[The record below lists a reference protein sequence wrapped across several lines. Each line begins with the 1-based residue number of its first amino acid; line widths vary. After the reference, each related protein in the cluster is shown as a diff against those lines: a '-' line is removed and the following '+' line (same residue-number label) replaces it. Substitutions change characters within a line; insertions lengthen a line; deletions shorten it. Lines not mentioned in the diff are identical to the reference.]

1 MRKFAATFKL
11 TYFKK
16 LKARSFIVSTL
27 IMMLIITGAANF
39 DKIIK
44 QFDGGSENVAI
55 VTQDNT
61 LYQQVKEQMATI
73 NKDVHYEK
81 LSEDEA
87 KKQIK
92 QEKIDQAYVIHE
104 DKQHALT
111 GTILSTSSPSDSDK
125 GTLQAILT
133 QLQTQKIAQDL
144 GLQGDDLQRLQSQS
158 QIDNTIIQKAGQE
171 NSSASEDEQDFAK
184 IIAMLGTFLM
194 FFIVFNYAQ
203 QIATEVVATEK
214 TSRVSEMIITSVK
227 PTTHIM
233 AKIAGVLA
241 LAFTQIVIL
250 ALTFVA
256 NYIIFDL
263 QSMFGSVNLTLTSHL
278 TRLIVFGVIFL
289 ILGILSFV
297 ILAAILGNLTARI
310 EDLAQSLMPMTF
322 LILAAFY
329 AGYFGSFNPD
339 NVFIHIMSYVPFFS
353 PFVTFS
359 RLALT
364 TTPTFEAIIAVII
377 HIVLIGVLLFLAAK
391 SYKNAV
397 LSFEKGWKNVLKRAF
412 QREQ

>member
-16 LKARSFIVSTL
+16 LKARSFIISTI
-27 IMMLIITGAANF
+27 IMMLIITGAANL

-44 QFDGGSENVAI
+44 LFDGGSENVAI

-61 LYQQVKEQMATI
+61 LYQQVKDQLSVI

-92 QEKIDQAYVIHE
+92 QEEIDQAYVIHE

-111 GTILSTSSPSDSDK
+111 GTILSTSSPSDSEK
-125 GTLQAILT
+125 ASLQAVLT

-144 GLQGDDLQRLQSQS
+144 GLQGNDLQRLQSQS
-158 QIDNTIIQKAGQE
+158 QINHTFIQKSGQK
-171 NSSASEDEQDFAK
+171 NSSTSESEQSFAK
-184 IIAMLGTFLM
+184 LITLSGTLLM

-203 QIATEVVATEK
+203 QIATEVATEK

-227 PTTHIM
+227 PTTHIL

-241 LAFTQIVIL
+241 LAFTQIIIL
-250 ALTFVA
+250 GLTFVA
-256 NYIIFDL
+256 NYFIFDL
-263 QSMFGSVNLTLTSHL
+263 KSMFGSFDIAITPHL

-322 LILAAFY
+322 LIMAAFY

-339 NVFIHIMSYVPFFS
+339 NIFINIMSYVPFFS

-364 TTPTFEAIIAVII
+364 TTPTFEAVIAVII

-412 QREQ
+412 QRED

>member
-16 LKARSFIVSTL
+16 LKARSFIISTI
-27 IMMLIITGAANF
+27 IMMLIITGAANL

-44 QFDGGSENVAI
+44 LFDGGSENVAI

-61 LYQQVKEQMATI
+61 LYQQVKGQLSVI

-92 QEKIDQAYVIHE
+92 QEEIDQAYVIHE

-111 GTILSTSSPSDSDK
+111 GTILSTSSPSDNDK
-125 GTLQAILT
+125 GTLQAVLT

-144 GLQGDDLQRLQSQS
+144 GLQGNDLQRLQSQS
-158 QIDNTIIQKAGQE
+158 QINHTFIQKSGQK
-171 NSSASEDEQDFAK
+171 NSSTSESEQSFAK
-184 IIAMLGTFLM
+184 LITMSGTLLM

-203 QIATEVVATEK
+203 QIATEVATEK

-227 PTTHIM
+227 PTTHIL

-241 LAFTQIVIL
+241 LAFTQIIIL
-250 ALTFVA
+250 GLTFVA
-256 NYIIFDL
+256 NYFIFDL
-263 QSMFGSVNLTLTSHL
+263 KSMFGSFDIAITPHL

-322 LILAAFY
+322 LIMAAFY

-339 NVFIHIMSYVPFFS
+339 NIFINIMSYVPFFS

-412 QREQ
+412 QRED

>member
-16 LKARSFIVSTL
+16 LKARSFIVSTI

-44 QFDGGSENVAI
+44 LFDGGSENVAI

-61 LYQQVKEQMATI
+61 LYQQVKGQLTVI

-92 QEKIDQAYVIHE
+92 QEEIDQAYVIHE

-111 GTILSTSSPSDSDK
+111 GTILSTSSPSDNDK
-125 GTLQAILT
+125 GTLQAVLT

-144 GLQGDDLQRLQSQS
+144 GLQGNDLQRLQSQS
-158 QIDNTIIQKAGQE
+158 QIDNTIIQKSGQE

-184 IIAMLGTFLM
+184 IITMLGTFLM

-203 QIATEVVATEK
+203 QIATEVATEK

-263 QSMFGSVNLTLTSHL
+263 QSMFGSVNLSLTPHL
-278 TRLIVFGVIFL
+278 TRLIVFGIIFL

-322 LILAAFY
+322 LIMAAFY

-339 NVFIHIMSYVPFFS
+339 NVFINIMSYVPFFS

-412 QREQ
+412 QREE

>member
-16 LKARSFIVSTL
+16 LKARSFIISTI
-27 IMMLIITGAANF
+27 IMMLIITGAANL

-44 QFDGGSENVAI
+44 LFDGGSENVAI

-61 LYQQVKEQMATI
+61 LYQQVKGQLSVI

-92 QEKIDQAYVIHE
+92 QEEIDQAYVIHE

-111 GTILSTSSPSDSDK
+111 GTILSTSSPSDSEK
-125 GTLQAILT
+125 ASLQAVLT

-144 GLQGDDLQRLQSQS
+144 GLQGNDLQRLQSQS
-158 QIDNTIIQKAGQE
+158 QINHTFIQKSGQK
-171 NSSASEDEQDFAK
+171 NSSTSESEQNFAK
-184 IIAMLGTFLM
+184 LITLSGTLLM

-203 QIATEVVATEK
+203 QIATEVATEK

-227 PTTHIM
+227 PTTHIL

-241 LAFTQIVIL
+241 LAFTQIIIL
-250 ALTFVA
+250 GLTFVA
-256 NYIIFDL
+256 NYFIFDL
-263 QSMFGSVNLTLTSHL
+263 KSMFGSFDIAITPHL
-278 TRLIVFGVIFL
+278 TRLIVFGVVFL

-322 LILAAFY
+322 LIMAAFY

-339 NVFIHIMSYVPFFS
+339 NIFINIMSYVPFFS

-364 TTPTFEAIIAVII
+364 TTPTFEAVIAVII

-412 QREQ
+412 QRED

>member
-1 MRKFAATFKL
+1 MHKFAATFKL

-16 LKARSFIVSTL
+16 LKARSFIISTI
-27 IMMLIITGAANF
+27 IMMLIITGAANL

-44 QFDGGSENVAI
+44 LFDGGSENVAI

-61 LYQQVKEQMATI
+61 LYQQVKGQLSVI

-92 QEKIDQAYVIHE
+92 QEEIDQAYVIHE

-111 GTILSTSSPSDSDK
+111 GTILSTSSPSDNDK
-125 GTLQAILT
+125 GTLQAVLT

-144 GLQGDDLQRLQSQS
+144 GLQGNDLQRLQSQS
-158 QIDNTIIQKAGQE
+158 QINHTFIQKSGQK
-171 NSSASEDEQDFAK
+171 NSSTSESEQNFAK
-184 IIAMLGTFLM
+184 LITLSGTLLM

-203 QIATEVVATEK
+203 QIATEVATEK

-227 PTTHIM
+227 PTTHIL

-241 LAFTQIVIL
+241 LAFTQIIIL
-250 ALTFVA
+250 GLTFVA
-256 NYIIFDL
+256 NYFIFDL
-263 QSMFGSVNLTLTSHL
+263 KSMFGSFDIAITPHL
-278 TRLIVFGVIFL
+278 TRLIVFGVVFL

-322 LILAAFY
+322 LIMAAFY

-339 NVFIHIMSYVPFFS
+339 NIFINIMSYVPFFS

-364 TTPTFEAIIAVII
+364 TTPTFEAVIAVII

-412 QREQ
+412 QRED

>member
-16 LKARSFIVSTL
+16 LKARSFIVSTI

-44 QFDGGSENVAI
+44 LFDGGSENVAI

-61 LYQQVKEQMATI
+61 LYQQVKGQLSVI

-92 QEKIDQAYVIHE
+92 QEEIDQAYVIHE

-111 GTILSTSSPSDSDK
+111 GTILSTSSPSDNDK
-125 GTLQAILT
+125 GTLQAVLT

-144 GLQGDDLQRLQSQS
+144 GLQGNDLQRLQSQS
-158 QIDNTIIQKAGQE
+158 QINHTFVQKSGQE
-171 NSSASEDEQDFAK
+171 NSSTSESEQSFAK
-184 IIAMLGTFLM
+184 LITMSGTLLM

-203 QIATEVVATEK
+203 QIATEVATEK

-241 LAFTQIVIL
+241 LAFTQIIIL
-250 ALTFVA
+250 GLTFVA
-256 NYIIFDL
+256 NYFIFDL
-263 QSMFGSVNLTLTSHL
+263 QSMFGSFDIAITPHL

-322 LILAAFY
+322 LIMAAFY

-339 NVFIHIMSYVPFFS
+339 NIFINIMSYVPFFS

-364 TTPTFEAIIAVII
+364 TTPTFEAVIAVII

-412 QREQ
+412 QRED

>member
-16 LKARSFIVSTL
+16 LKARSFIISTI
-27 IMMLIITGAANF
+27 IMMLIITGAANL

-44 QFDGGSENVAI
+44 LFDGGSENVAI

-61 LYQQVKEQMATI
+61 LYQQVKEQLSVI

-92 QEKIDQAYVIHE
+92 QEEIDQAYVIHE

-111 GTILSTSSPSDSDK
+111 GTILSTSSPSDNDK
-125 GTLQAILT
+125 GTLQAVLT

-144 GLQGDDLQRLQSQS
+144 GLQGNDLQRLQSQS
-158 QIDNTIIQKAGQE
+158 QINHTFIQKSGQK
-171 NSSASEDEQDFAK
+171 NSSTSESEQNFAK
-184 IIAMLGTFLM
+184 LITLSGTLLM

-203 QIATEVVATEK
+203 QIATEVATEK

-227 PTTHIM
+227 PTTHIL
-233 AKIAGVLA
+233 AKIVGVLA
-241 LAFTQIVIL
+241 LAFTQIIIL
-250 ALTFVA
+250 GLTFVA
-256 NYIIFDL
+256 NYFIFDL
-263 QSMFGSVNLTLTSHL
+263 KSMFGSFDIAITPHL
-278 TRLIVFGVIFL
+278 TRLIVFGVVFL

-322 LILAAFY
+322 LIMAAFY

-339 NVFIHIMSYVPFFS
+339 NIFINIMSYVPFFS

-412 QREQ
+412 QRED

>member
-16 LKARSFIVSTL
+16 LKARSFIISTI
-27 IMMLIITGAANF
+27 IMMLIITGAANL

-44 QFDGGSENVAI
+44 LFDGGSENVAI

-61 LYQQVKEQMATI
+61 LYQQVKGQLSVI

-92 QEKIDQAYVIHE
+92 QEEIDQAYVIHE

-111 GTILSTSSPSDSDK
+111 GTILSTSSPSDNDK
-125 GTLQAILT
+125 GTLQAVLT

-144 GLQGDDLQRLQSQS
+144 GLQGNDLQRLQSQS
-158 QIDNTIIQKAGQE
+158 QINHTFIQKSGQK
-171 NSSASEDEQDFAK
+171 NSSTSESEQNFAK
-184 IIAMLGTFLM
+184 LITLSGTLLM

-203 QIATEVVATEK
+203 QIATEVATEK

-227 PTTHIM
+227 PTTHIL

-241 LAFTQIVIL
+241 LAFTQIIIL
-250 ALTFVA
+250 GLTFVA
-256 NYIIFDL
+256 NYFIFDL
-263 QSMFGSVNLTLTSHL
+263 KSMFGSFDIAITPHL
-278 TRLIVFGVIFL
+278 TRLIVFGVVFL

-322 LILAAFY
+322 LIMAAFY

-339 NVFIHIMSYVPFFS
+339 NIFINIMSYVPFFS

-364 TTPTFEAIIAVII
+364 TTPTFEAVIAVII

-412 QREQ
+412 QRED

>member
-16 LKARSFIVSTL
+16 LKARSFIVSTI
-27 IMMLIITGAANF
+27 IMMLLITGAANF

-44 QFDGGSENVAI
+44 LFDGGSENVAI
-55 VTQDNT
+55 VTQDHT
-61 LYQQVKEQMATI
+61 LYQQVKGQLSVI
-73 NKDVHYEK
+73 NKEVHYEK
-81 LSEDEA
+81 FSEDEA

-92 QEKIDQAYVIHE
+92 QEEIDQAYVIHE

-111 GTILSTSSPSDSDK
+111 GTILSTSSPSDNDK
-125 GTLQAILT
+125 GTLQAVLT

-144 GLQGDDLQRLQSQS
+144 GLQGNDLQRLQSQS
-158 QIDNTIIQKAGQE
+158 QIDNTIIQKSGQE
-171 NSSASEDEQDFAK
+171 NSSASEDEQGFAK
-184 IIAMLGTFLM
+184 IITMLGTFLM

-203 QIATEVVATEK
+203 QIATEVATEK

-250 ALTFVA
+250 CLTFVA
-256 NYIIFDL
+256 NYFIFDL
-263 QSMFGSVNLTLTSHL
+263 QSMFGSVNLSLTPHL

-322 LILAAFY
+322 LIMAAFY

-339 NVFIHIMSYVPFFS
+339 NIFINIMSYVPFFS

-364 TTPTFEAIIAVII
+364 TTPTFEAVIAVII

-412 QREQ
+412 QRED

>member
-16 LKARSFIVSTL
+16 LKARSFIISTI
-27 IMMLIITGAANF
+27 IMMLIITGAANL

-44 QFDGGSENVAI
+44 LFDGGSENVAI

-61 LYQQVKEQMATI
+61 LYQQVKGQLSVI

-92 QEKIDQAYVIHE
+92 QEEIDQAYVIHE

-111 GTILSTSSPSDSDK
+111 GTILSTSSPSDNDK
-125 GTLQAILT
+125 GTLQAVLT

-144 GLQGDDLQRLQSQS
+144 GLQGNDLQRLQSQS
-158 QIDNTIIQKAGQE
+158 QINHTFIQKSGQK
-171 NSSASEDEQDFAK
+171 NSSTSESEQSFAK
-184 IIAMLGTFLM
+184 LITMSGTLLM

-203 QIATEVVATEK
+203 QIATEVATEK

-227 PTTHIM
+227 PTTHIL

-241 LAFTQIVIL
+241 LAFTQIIIL
-250 ALTFVA
+250 GLTFVA
-256 NYIIFDL
+256 NYFIFDL
-263 QSMFGSVNLTLTSHL
+263 KSMFGSFDIAITPHL
-278 TRLIVFGVIFL
+278 TRLIVFGVVFL

-322 LILAAFY
+322 LIMAAFY

-339 NVFIHIMSYVPFFS
+339 NIFINIMSYVPFFS

-412 QREQ
+412 QRED

>member
-158 QIDNTIIQKAGQE
+158 QI
-171 NSSASEDEQDFAK
+171 
-184 IIAMLGTFLM
+184 
-194 FFIVFNYAQ
+194 
-203 QIATEVVATEK
+203 ATEVATEK

>member
-16 LKARSFIVSTL
+16 LKARSFIISTI
-27 IMMLIITGAANF
+27 IMMLIITGAANL

-44 QFDGGSENVAI
+44 LFDGGSENVAI

-61 LYQQVKEQMATI
+61 LYQQVKGQLSVI
-73 NKDVHYEK
+73 NKDVHYK
-81 LSEDEA
+81 KMSEDEA

-92 QEKIDQAYVIHE
+92 QEEIDQAYVIHE

-111 GTILSTSSPSDSDK
+111 GTILSTSSPSDNDK
-125 GTLQAILT
+125 GTLQAVLT

-144 GLQGDDLQRLQSQS
+144 GLQGNDLQRLQSQS
-158 QIDNTIIQKAGQE
+158 QINHTFIQKSGQK
-171 NSSASEDEQDFAK
+171 NSSTSESEQSFAK
-184 IIAMLGTFLM
+184 LITLSGTLLM

-203 QIATEVVATEK
+203 QIATEVATEK

-227 PTTHIM
+227 PTTHIL

-241 LAFTQIVIL
+241 LAFTQIIIL
-250 ALTFVA
+250 GLTFVA
-256 NYIIFDL
+256 NYFIFDL
-263 QSMFGSVNLTLTSHL
+263 KSMFGSFDIAITPHL
-278 TRLIVFGVIFL
+278 TRLIVFGVVFL

-322 LILAAFY
+322 LIMAAFY

-339 NVFIHIMSYVPFFS
+339 NIFINIMSYVPFFS

-364 TTPTFEAIIAVII
+364 TTPTFEAVIAVII

-412 QREQ
+412 QRED

>member
-16 LKARSFIVSTL
+16 LKARSFIVSTI

-44 QFDGGSENVAI
+44 LFDGGSENVAI

-61 LYQQVKEQMATI
+61 LYQQVKGQLSVI

-92 QEKIDQAYVIHE
+92 QEEIDQAYVIHE

-111 GTILSTSSPSDSDK
+111 GTILSTSSPSDNDK
-125 GTLQAILT
+125 GTLQAVLT

-144 GLQGDDLQRLQSQS
+144 GLQGNDLQRLQAQS
-158 QIDNTIIQKAGQE
+158 QINHTFVQKSGQK
-171 NSSASEDEQDFAK
+171 NSSTSESEQSFAK
-184 IIAMLGTFLM
+184 LITMSGTLLM

-203 QIATEVVATEK
+203 QIATEVATEK

-241 LAFTQIVIL
+241 LAFTQIIIL
-250 ALTFVA
+250 GLTFVA
-256 NYIIFDL
+256 NYFIFDL
-263 QSMFGSVNLTLTSHL
+263 QSMFGSFDIAITPHL

-322 LILAAFY
+322 LIMAAFY

-339 NVFIHIMSYVPFFS
+339 NIFINIMSYVPFFS

-364 TTPTFEAIIAVII
+364 TTPTFEAVIAVII

-412 QREQ
+412 QRED

>member
-16 LKARSFIVSTL
+16 LKARSFIISTL
-27 IMMLIITGAANF
+27 IMMLIITGGANL
-39 DKIIK
+39 DKIVK
-44 QFDGGSENVAI
+44 LFNGGSENVAI
-55 VTQDNT
+55 VTQDKA
-61 LYQQVKEQMATI
+61 LYQQLKGQLSAI
-73 NKDVHYEK
+73 NKDVSYQK
-81 LSEDEA
+81 LSEDDA

-92 QEKIDQAYVIHE
+92 QEKIDQAYVLHE
-104 DKQHALT
+104 NEQHTLAA
-111 GTILSTSSPSDSDK
+111 TILSTSSPSDKDK
-125 GTLQAILT
+125 ASLQAVLT

-144 GLQGDDLQRLQSQS
+144 GLQGNDLQRLQSQS
-158 QIDNTIIQKAGQE
+158 QIDNTIIQKSGQE
-171 NSSASEDEQDFAK
+171 NSSASEDEEAFAQV
-184 IIAMLGTFLM
+184 ITMAGTFLM

-203 QIATEVVATEK
+203 QIATEVATEK

-233 AKIAGVLA
+233 AKIAGILA

-256 NYIIFDL
+256 NYFIFDL
-263 QSMFGSVNLTLTSHL
+263 KSMMGSVDLSLTPHL
-278 TRLIVFGVIFL
+278 IRLIIFGVIFL
-289 ILGILSFV
+289 ILGILSYV
-297 ILAAILGNLTARI
+297 ILASILGNLTARI

-322 LILAAFY
+322 LIMAAFY
-329 AGYFGSFNPD
+329 AGYFGAFNPD
-339 NVFIHIMSYVPFFS
+339 NIFIHVMSYVPFFS

-364 TTPTFEAIIAVII
+364 TTPTIEGIIAVVI
-377 HIVLIGVLLFLAAK
+377 HVVLIAVLLFLAAK

>member
-111 GTILSTSSPSDSDK
+111 GTFLSTSSPSDSDK

-203 QIATEVVATEK
+203 QIATEVATEK
-214 TSRVSEMIITSVK
+214 RHVCQK
-227 PTTHIM
+227 
-233 AKIAGVLA
+233 
-241 LAFTQIVIL
+241 
-250 ALTFVA
+250 
-256 NYIIFDL
+256 
-263 QSMFGSVNLTLTSHL
+263 
-278 TRLIVFGVIFL
+278 
-289 ILGILSFV
+289 
-297 ILAAILGNLTARI
+297 
-310 EDLAQSLMPMTF
+310 
-322 LILAAFY
+322 
-329 AGYFGSFNPD
+329 
-339 NVFIHIMSYVPFFS
+339 
-353 PFVTFS
+353 
-359 RLALT
+359 
-364 TTPTFEAIIAVII
+364 
-377 HIVLIGVLLFLAAK
+377 
-391 SYKNAV
+391 
-397 LSFEKGWKNVLKRAF
+397 
-412 QREQ
+412 

>member
-16 LKARSFIVSTL
+16 LKARSFIISTI
-27 IMMLIITGAANF
+27 IMMLIITGAANL

-44 QFDGGSENVAI
+44 LFDGGSENVAI

-61 LYQQVKEQMATI
+61 LYQQVKGQLSVI

-92 QEKIDQAYVIHE
+92 QEEIDQAYVIHE

-111 GTILSTSSPSDSDK
+111 GTILSTSSPSDNDK
-125 GTLQAILT
+125 GTLQAVLT

-144 GLQGDDLQRLQSQS
+144 GLQGNDLQRLQSQS
-158 QIDNTIIQKAGQE
+158 QINHTFIQKSGQK
-171 NSSASEDEQDFAK
+171 NSSTSESEQNFAK
-184 IIAMLGTFLM
+184 LITLSGTLLM

-203 QIATEVVATEK
+203 QIATEVATEK

-227 PTTHIM
+227 PTTHIL

-241 LAFTQIVIL
+241 LAFTQIIIL
-250 ALTFVA
+250 GLTFVA
-256 NYIIFDL
+256 NYFIFDL
-263 QSMFGSVNLTLTSHL
+263 KSMFGSFDIAITPHL
-278 TRLIVFGVIFL
+278 TRLIVFGVVFL

-322 LILAAFY
+322 LIMAAFY
-329 AGYFGSFNPD
+329 EGYFGSFNPD
-339 NVFIHIMSYVPFFS
+339 NIFINIMSYVPFFS

-364 TTPTFEAIIAVII
+364 TTPTFEAVIAVII

-412 QREQ
+412 QRED

>member
-16 LKARSFIVSTL
+16 LKARSFIISTI
-27 IMMLIITGAANF
+27 IMMLIITGAANL

-44 QFDGGSENVAI
+44 LFDGGSENVAI

-61 LYQQVKEQMATI
+61 LYQQVKGQLSVI

-92 QEKIDQAYVIHE
+92 QEEIDQAYVIHE

-111 GTILSTSSPSDSDK
+111 GTILSTSSPSDNDK
-125 GTLQAILT
+125 GTLQAVLT

-144 GLQGDDLQRLQSQS
+144 GLQGNDLQRLQSQS
-158 QIDNTIIQKAGQE
+158 QINHTFIQKSGQK
-171 NSSASEDEQDFAK
+171 NSSTSESEQNFAK
-184 IIAMLGTFLM
+184 LITLSGTLLM

-203 QIATEVVATEK
+203 QIATEVATEK

-227 PTTHIM
+227 PTTHIL

-241 LAFTQIVIL
+241 LAFTQIIIL
-250 ALTFVA
+250 GLTFVA
-256 NYIIFDL
+256 NYFIFDL
-263 QSMFGSVNLTLTSHL
+263 KSMFGSFDIAITPHL
-278 TRLIVFGVIFL
+278 TRLIVFGIIFL

-322 LILAAFY
+322 LIMAAFY

-339 NVFIHIMSYVPFFS
+339 NIFINIMSYVPFFS

-364 TTPTFEAIIAVII
+364 TTPTFEAVIAVII

-412 QREQ
+412 QRED

>member
-16 LKARSFIVSTL
+16 LKARSFIISTL
-27 IMMLIITGAANF
+27 IMMLIITGGANL
-39 DKIIK
+39 DKIVK
-44 QFDGGSENVAI
+44 LFDGGSENVAI
-55 VTQDNT
+55 VTQDAT
-61 LYQQVKEQMATI
+61 LYQQVKGQLSAI
-73 NKDVHYEK
+73 NKDTRYEK
-81 LSEDEA
+81 MSEDEA

-92 QEKIDQAYVIHE
+92 KEDIDQAYVLHE
-104 DKQHALT
+104 NEQHALSA
-111 GTILSTSSPSDSDK
+111 TILSTSTPSDTEHA
-125 GTLQAILT
+125 TLQAVLT

-144 GLQGDDLQRLQSQS
+144 GLKGNDLQRLQSQS
-158 QIDNTIIQKAGQE
+158 QIDNTIIQKSGQE
-171 NSSASEDEQDFAK
+171 NSSASEDEEAFAK
-184 IIAMLGTFLM
+184 IITMSGTFLM

-203 QIATEVVATEK
+203 QIATEVATEK

-256 NYIIFDL
+256 NYFIFDL
-263 QSMFGSVNLTLTSHL
+263 KSMFSSVHLSLTPHL

-289 ILGILSFV
+289 ILGILSYV
-297 ILAAILGNLTARI
+297 VLAAILGNLTARI

-322 LILAAFY
+322 LIMSAFY
-329 AGYFGSFNPD
+329 AGYFGAFNPD
-339 NVFIHIMSYVPFFS
+339 NFFINVMSYVPFFS

-364 TTPTFEAIIAVII
+364 TTPTFEGIIAVII
-377 HIVLIGVLLFLAAK
+377 HVVLIAVLLFLAAK

>member
-16 LKARSFIVSTL
+16 LKARSFIISTI
-27 IMMLIITGAANF
+27 IMMLIITGAANL

-44 QFDGGSENVAI
+44 LFDGGSENVAI
-55 VTQDNT
+55 VTQDKA
-61 LYQQVKEQMATI
+61 LYEQVKGQLSSI

-92 QEKIDQAYVIHE
+92 QEEIDQAYVIHE

-111 GTILSTSSPSDSDK
+111 GTILSTSSPSDNDK
-125 GTLQAILT
+125 GTLQAVLT

-144 GLQGDDLQRLQSQS
+144 GLQGNDLQRLQSQS
-158 QIDNTIIQKAGQE
+158 QINHTFIQKSGQK
-171 NSSASEDEQDFAK
+171 NSSTSESEQSFAK
-184 IIAMLGTFLM
+184 LITMSGTLLM

-203 QIATEVVATEK
+203 QIATEVATEK

-241 LAFTQIVIL
+241 LAFTQIIIL
-250 ALTFVA
+250 GLTFVA
-256 NYIIFDL
+256 NYFIFDL
-263 QSMFGSVNLTLTSHL
+263 KSMFGSFDIAITPHL

-322 LILAAFY
+322 LIMAAFY

-339 NVFIHIMSYVPFFS
+339 NIFINIMSYVPFFS

-364 TTPTFEAIIAVII
+364 TTPTFEAVIAVII

-412 QREQ
+412 QRED

>member
-16 LKARSFIVSTL
+16 LKARSFIISTI
-27 IMMLIITGAANF
+27 IMMLIITGAANL

-44 QFDGGSENVAI
+44 LFDGGSENVAI

-61 LYQQVKEQMATI
+61 LYQQVKGQLSVI

-92 QEKIDQAYVIHE
+92 QEEIDQAYVIHE

-111 GTILSTSSPSDSDK
+111 GTILSTSSPSDNDK
-125 GTLQAILT
+125 GTLQAVLT

-144 GLQGDDLQRLQSQS
+144 GLQGNDLQRLQSQS
-158 QIDNTIIQKAGQE
+158 QINHTFIQKSGQK
-171 NSSASEDEQDFAK
+171 NSSTSESEQNFAK
-184 IIAMLGTFLM
+184 LITLSGTLLM

-203 QIATEVVATEK
+203 QIATEVATEK

-227 PTTHIM
+227 PTTHIL

-241 LAFTQIVIL
+241 LAFTQIIIL
-250 ALTFVA
+250 GLTFVE
-256 NYIIFDL
+256 NYFIFDL
-263 QSMFGSVNLTLTSHL
+263 KSMFGSFDIAITPHL
-278 TRLIVFGVIFL
+278 TRLIVFGVVFL

-322 LILAAFY
+322 LIMAAFY

-339 NVFIHIMSYVPFFS
+339 NIFINIMSYVPFFS

-412 QREQ
+412 QRED

>member
-16 LKARSFIVSTL
+16 LKARSFIVSTI

-44 QFDGGSENVAI
+44 LFDGGSDNVAI

-61 LYQQVKEQMATI
+61 LYQQVKGQLSVI
-73 NKDVHYEK
+73 NKEVHYEK

-92 QEKIDQAYVIHE
+92 QEEIDQAYVIHE

-111 GTILSTSSPSDSDK
+111 GTILSTSSPSDNDK
-125 GTLQAILT
+125 GTLQAVLT

-144 GLQGDDLQRLQSQS
+144 GLQGNDLQRLQAQS
-158 QIDNTIIQKAGQE
+158 QINHTFVQKSGQK
-171 NSSASEDEQDFAK
+171 NSSTSESEQSFAK
-184 IIAMLGTFLM
+184 LITMSGTLLM

-203 QIATEVVATEK
+203 QIATEVATEK

-241 LAFTQIVIL
+241 LAFTQIIIL
-250 ALTFVA
+250 GLTFVA
-256 NYIIFDL
+256 NYFIFDL
-263 QSMFGSVNLTLTSHL
+263 QSMFGSFDIAITPHL

-322 LILAAFY
+322 LIMAAFY

-339 NVFIHIMSYVPFFS
+339 NIFINIMSYVPFFS

-364 TTPTFEAIIAVII
+364 TTPTFEAVIAVII

-412 QREQ
+412 QRED

>member
-16 LKARSFIVSTL
+16 LKARSFIISTI
-27 IMMLIITGAANF
+27 IMMLIITGGANL
-39 DKIIK
+39 DKIVK
-44 QFDGGSENVAI
+44 LFDGGSENVAI
-55 VTQDNT
+55 VTQDAT
-61 LYQQVKEQMATI
+61 LYQQVKGQLSAI
-73 NKDVHYEK
+73 NKDTRYEK
-81 LSEDEA
+81 MSEDEA

-92 QEKIDQAYVIHE
+92 KEDIDQAYVLHE
-104 DKQHALT
+104 NEQHALSA
-111 GTILSTSSPSDSDK
+111 TILSTSTPSDTEHA
-125 GTLQAILT
+125 TLQAVLT

-144 GLQGDDLQRLQSQS
+144 GLKGNDLQRLQSQS
-158 QIDNTIIQKAGQE
+158 QIDNTIIQKSGQE
-171 NSSASEDEQDFAK
+171 NSSASEDEEAFAK
-184 IIAMLGTFLM
+184 IITMSGTFLM

-203 QIATEVVATEK
+203 QIATEVATEK

-256 NYIIFDL
+256 NYFIFDL
-263 QSMFGSVNLTLTSHL
+263 KSMFSSVNLSLTPHL

-289 ILGILSFV
+289 ILGILSYV
-297 ILAAILGNLTARI
+297 VLAAILGNLTARI

-322 LILAAFY
+322 LIMAAFY

-339 NVFIHIMSYVPFFS
+339 NFFINVMSYVPFFS

-364 TTPTFEAIIAVII
+364 TTPTFEGIIAVII
-377 HIVLIGVLLFLAAK
+377 HVVLIAVLLFLAAK

>member
-16 LKARSFIVSTL
+16 LKARSFIISTI
-27 IMMLIITGAANF
+27 IMMLIITGAANL

-44 QFDGGSENVAI
+44 LFDGGSENVAI

-61 LYQQVKEQMATI
+61 LYQQVKGQLSVI

-92 QEKIDQAYVIHE
+92 QEEIDQAYVIHE

-111 GTILSTSSPSDSDK
+111 GTILSTSSPSDNDK
-125 GTLQAILT
+125 GTLQAVLT

-144 GLQGDDLQRLQSQS
+144 GLQGNDLQRLQSQS
-158 QIDNTIIQKAGQE
+158 QINHTFIQKSGQK
-171 NSSASEDEQDFAK
+171 NSSTSESEQSFAK
-184 IIAMLGTFLM
+184 LITLSGTLLM

-203 QIATEVVATEK
+203 QIATEVATEK

-227 PTTHIM
+227 PTTHIL

-241 LAFTQIVIL
+241 LAFTQIIIL
-250 ALTFVA
+250 GLTFVA
-256 NYIIFDL
+256 NYFIFDL
-263 QSMFGSVNLTLTSHL
+263 KSMFGSFDIAITPHL
-278 TRLIVFGVIFL
+278 TRLIVFGVVFL

-322 LILAAFY
+322 LIMAAFY

-339 NVFIHIMSYVPFFS
+339 NIFINIMSYVPFFS

-364 TTPTFEAIIAVII
+364 TTPTFEAVIAVII

-412 QREQ
+412 QRED

>member
-16 LKARSFIVSTL
+16 LKARSFIISTI
-27 IMMLIITGAANF
+27 IMMLIITGAANL

-44 QFDGGSENVAI
+44 LFDGGSENVAI

-61 LYQQVKEQMATI
+61 LYQQVKGQLSVI

-92 QEKIDQAYVIHE
+92 QEEIDQAYVIHE

-111 GTILSTSSPSDSDK
+111 GTILSTSSPSDNDK
-125 GTLQAILT
+125 GTLQAVLT

-144 GLQGDDLQRLQSQS
+144 GLQGNDLQRLQSQS
-158 QIDNTIIQKAGQE
+158 QIDNTIIQKSGQK
-171 NSSASEDEQDFAK
+171 NSSTSESEQSFAK
-184 IIAMLGTFLM
+184 LITMSGTLLM

-203 QIATEVVATEK
+203 QIATEVATEK

-227 PTTHIM
+227 PTTHIL

-241 LAFTQIVIL
+241 LAFTQIIIL
-250 ALTFVA
+250 GLTFVA
-256 NYIIFDL
+256 NYFIFDL
-263 QSMFGSVNLTLTSHL
+263 KSMFGSFDIAITPHL

-322 LILAAFY
+322 LIMAAFY

-339 NVFIHIMSYVPFFS
+339 NIFINIMSYVPFFS

-364 TTPTFEAIIAVII
+364 TTPTFEAVIAVII

-412 QREQ
+412 QRED

>member
-55 VTQDNT
+55 VTQDNR

-203 QIATEVVATEK
+203 QIATEVATEK

-297 ILAAILGNLTARI
+297 ILAAILGNLTARK
-310 EDLAQSLMPMTF
+310 DYRCNLC
-322 LILAAFY
+322 
-329 AGYFGSFNPD
+329 
-339 NVFIHIMSYVPFFS
+339 
-353 PFVTFS
+353 
-359 RLALT
+359 R
-364 TTPTFEAIIAVII
+364 
-377 HIVLIGVLLFLAAK
+377 
-391 SYKNAV
+391 
-397 LSFEKGWKNVLKRAF
+397 
-412 QREQ
+412 

>member
-16 LKARSFIVSTL
+16 LKARSFIVSTI

-44 QFDGGSENVAI
+44 LFDGGSENVAI

-61 LYQQVKEQMATI
+61 LYQQVKGQLTVI

-92 QEKIDQAYVIHE
+92 QEEIDQAYVIHE

-111 GTILSTSSPSDSDK
+111 GTILSTSSPSDNDK
-125 GTLQAILT
+125 GTLQAVLT

-144 GLQGDDLQRLQSQS
+144 GLQGNDLQRLQSQS
-158 QIDNTIIQKAGQE
+158 QIDNTIIQKSGQE

-184 IIAMLGTFLM
+184 IITMLGTFLM

-203 QIATEVVATEK
+203 QIATEVATEK

-263 QSMFGSVNLTLTSHL
+263 QSMFGSVNLSLTPHL

-322 LILAAFY
+322 LIMAAFY

-339 NVFIHIMSYVPFFS
+339 NVFINIMSYVPFFS

-412 QREQ
+412 QREE

>member
-16 LKARSFIVSTL
+16 LKARSFIVSTI

-39 DKIIK
+39 NKIIK
-44 QFDGGSENVAI
+44 LFDGGSENVAI

-61 LYQQVKEQMATI
+61 LYQQVKGQLSVI

-92 QEKIDQAYVIHE
+92 QEEIDQAYVIHE

-111 GTILSTSSPSDSDK
+111 GTILSTSSPSDNDK
-125 GTLQAILT
+125 GTLQAVLT

-144 GLQGDDLQRLQSQS
+144 GLQGNDLQRLQSQS
-158 QIDNTIIQKAGQE
+158 QIDNTIIQKSGQE
-171 NSSASEDEQDFAK
+171 NNSASEDEQDFAK
-184 IIAMLGTFLM
+184 IITMLGTFLM

-203 QIATEVVATEK
+203 QIATEVATEK

-263 QSMFGSVNLTLTSHL
+263 QSMFGSVNLSLTPHL
-278 TRLIVFGVIFL
+278 TRLIVFGVVFL

-322 LILAAFY
+322 LIMAAFY

-339 NVFIHIMSYVPFFS
+339 NVFINIMSYVPFFS

-412 QREQ
+412 QREE

>member
-16 LKARSFIVSTL
+16 LKARSFIVSTI

-44 QFDGGSENVAI
+44 LFDGGSENVAI

-61 LYQQVKEQMATI
+61 LYQQVKGELSVI

-92 QEKIDQAYVIHE
+92 QEEIDQAYVIHE

-111 GTILSTSSPSDSDK
+111 GTILSTSSPSDNDK
-125 GTLQAILT
+125 GTLQAVLT

-144 GLQGDDLQRLQSQS
+144 GLQGNDLQRLQSQS
-158 QIDNTIIQKAGQE
+158 QINHTFVQKSGQE
-171 NSSASEDEQDFAK
+171 NSSTSESEQSFAK
-184 IIAMLGTFLM
+184 LITMSGTLLM

-203 QIATEVVATEK
+203 QIATEVATEK

-241 LAFTQIVIL
+241 LAFTQIIIL
-250 ALTFVA
+250 GLTFVA
-256 NYIIFDL
+256 NYFIFDL
-263 QSMFGSVNLTLTSHL
+263 QSMFGSFDIAITPHL

-289 ILGILSFV
+289 ILGIFCFV

-322 LILAAFY
+322 LIMAAFY

-339 NVFIHIMSYVPFFS
+339 NIFINIMSYVPFFS

-364 TTPTFEAIIAVII
+364 TTPTFEAVIAVII

-412 QREQ
+412 QRED

>member
-16 LKARSFIVSTL
+16 LKARSFIISTI
-27 IMMLIITGAANF
+27 IMMLIITGAANL

-44 QFDGGSENVAI
+44 LFDGGSENVAI

-61 LYQQVKEQMATI
+61 LYQQVKGQLSVI

-81 LSEDEA
+81 LSKDEA

-92 QEKIDQAYVIHE
+92 QEEIDQAYVIHE

-111 GTILSTSSPSDSDK
+111 GTILSTSSPSDNDK
-125 GTLQAILT
+125 GTLQAVLT

-144 GLQGDDLQRLQSQS
+144 GLQGNDLQRLQSQS
-158 QIDNTIIQKAGQE
+158 QINHTFIQKSGQK
-171 NSSASEDEQDFAK
+171 NSSTSESEQSFAK
-184 IIAMLGTFLM
+184 LITMSGTLLM

-203 QIATEVVATEK
+203 QIATEVATEK

-227 PTTHIM
+227 PTTHIL

-241 LAFTQIVIL
+241 LAFTQIIIL
-250 ALTFVA
+250 GLTFVA
-256 NYIIFDL
+256 NYFIFDL
-263 QSMFGSVNLTLTSHL
+263 KSLFGSFDIAITPHL

-322 LILAAFY
+322 LIMAAFY

-339 NVFIHIMSYVPFFS
+339 NIFINIMSYVPFFS

-364 TTPTFEAIIAVII
+364 TTPTFEAVIAVII

-412 QREQ
+412 QRED

>member
-144 GLQGDDLQRLQSQS
+144 GLQGDDLQRLQSQ
-158 QIDNTIIQKAGQE
+158 IDNTIIQKAGQE

-203 QIATEVVATEK
+203 QIATEVATEK

>member
-16 LKARSFIVSTL
+16 LKARSFIVSTI

-44 QFDGGSENVAI
+44 LFDGGSENVAI

-61 LYQQVKEQMATI
+61 LYQQVKGQLSVI

-92 QEKIDQAYVIHE
+92 QEEIDQAYVIHE

-111 GTILSTSSPSDSDK
+111 GTILSTSSPSDNDK
-125 GTLQAILT
+125 GTLQAVLT

-144 GLQGDDLQRLQSQS
+144 GLQGNDLQRLQSQS
-158 QIDNTIIQKAGQE
+158 QINHTFVQKSGQE
-171 NSSASEDEQDFAK
+171 NSSTSESEQSFAK
-184 IIAMLGTFLM
+184 LITMSGTLLM

-203 QIATEVVATEK
+203 QIATEVATEK

-241 LAFTQIVIL
+241 LAFTQIIIL
-250 ALTFVA
+250 GLTFVA
-256 NYIIFDL
+256 NYFIFDL
-263 QSMFGSVNLTLTSHL
+263 QSMFGSFDIAITPHL

-322 LILAAFY
+322 LIMAAFY
-329 AGYFGSFNPD
+329 AGYFGSFNTD
-339 NVFIHIMSYVPFFS
+339 NIFINIMSYVPFFS

-364 TTPTFEAIIAVII
+364 TTPTFEAVIAVII

-412 QREQ
+412 QRED

>member
-1 MRKFAATFKL
+1 MHKFAATFKL

-16 LKARSFIVSTL
+16 LKARSFIISTI
-27 IMMLIITGAANF
+27 IMMLIITGAANL

-44 QFDGGSENVAI
+44 LFDGGSENVAI

-61 LYQQVKEQMATI
+61 LYQQVKGQLSVI

-92 QEKIDQAYVIHE
+92 QEEIDQAYVIHE

-111 GTILSTSSPSDSDK
+111 GTILSSSSPSDNDK
-125 GTLQAILT
+125 GTLQAVLT

-144 GLQGDDLQRLQSQS
+144 GLQGNDLQRLQSQS
-158 QIDNTIIQKAGQE
+158 QINHTFIQKSGQK
-171 NSSASEDEQDFAK
+171 NSSTSESEQNFAK
-184 IIAMLGTFLM
+184 LITLSGTLLM

-203 QIATEVVATEK
+203 QIATEVATEK

-227 PTTHIM
+227 PTTHIL

-241 LAFTQIVIL
+241 LAFTQIIIL
-250 ALTFVA
+250 GLTFVA
-256 NYIIFDL
+256 NYFIFDL
-263 QSMFGSVNLTLTSHL
+263 KSMFGSFDIAITPHL

-322 LILAAFY
+322 LIMAAFY

-339 NVFIHIMSYVPFFS
+339 NIFINIMSYVPFFS

-364 TTPTFEAIIAVII
+364 TTPTFEAVIAVII

-412 QREQ
+412 QRED

>member
-203 QIATEVVATEK
+203 QIATEVATEK

-339 NVFIHIMSYVPFFS
+339 KVFIHIMSYVPFFS

>member
-16 LKARSFIVSTL
+16 LKARSFIISTI
-27 IMMLIITGAANF
+27 IMMLIITGAANL

-44 QFDGGSENVAI
+44 LFDGGSENVAI

-61 LYQQVKEQMATI
+61 LYQQVKGQLSVI

-92 QEKIDQAYVIHE
+92 QEEIDQAYVIHE

-111 GTILSTSSPSDSDK
+111 GTILSTSSPSDNDK
-125 GTLQAILT
+125 GTLQAVLT

-144 GLQGDDLQRLQSQS
+144 GLQGNDLQRLQAQS
-158 QIDNTIIQKAGQE
+158 QINHTFIQKSGQK
-171 NSSASEDEQDFAK
+171 NSSTSESEQSFAK
-184 IIAMLGTFLM
+184 LITMSGTLLM

-203 QIATEVVATEK
+203 QIATEVATEK

-227 PTTHIM
+227 PTTHIL

-241 LAFTQIVIL
+241 LAFTQIIIL
-250 ALTFVA
+250 GLTFVA
-256 NYIIFDL
+256 NYFIFDL
-263 QSMFGSVNLTLTSHL
+263 KSMFGSFDIAITPHL
-278 TRLIVFGVIFL
+278 TRLIVFGVVFL

-322 LILAAFY
+322 LIMAAFY

-339 NVFIHIMSYVPFFS
+339 NIFINIMSYVPFFS

-364 TTPTFEAIIAVII
+364 TTPTFEAVIAVII

-412 QREQ
+412 QRED

>member
-16 LKARSFIVSTL
+16 LKARSFIISTI
-27 IMMLIITGAANF
+27 IMMLIITGAANL

-44 QFDGGSENVAI
+44 LFDGGSENVAI
-55 VTQDNT
+55 VTQDKA
-61 LYQQVKEQMATI
+61 LYEQVKGQLSVI

-92 QEKIDQAYVIHE
+92 QEEIDQAYVIHE

-111 GTILSTSSPSDSDK
+111 GTILSTSSPSDNDK
-125 GTLQAILT
+125 GTLQAVLT

-144 GLQGDDLQRLQSQS
+144 GLQGNDLQRLQSQS
-158 QIDNTIIQKAGQE
+158 QINHTFIQKSGQK
-171 NSSASEDEQDFAK
+171 NSSTSESEQNFAK
-184 IIAMLGTFLM
+184 LITLSGTLLM

-203 QIATEVVATEK
+203 QIATEVATEK

-227 PTTHIM
+227 PTTHIL

-241 LAFTQIVIL
+241 LAFTQIIIL
-250 ALTFVA
+250 GLTFVA
-256 NYIIFDL
+256 NYFIFDL
-263 QSMFGSVNLTLTSHL
+263 KSMFGSFDIAITPHL
-278 TRLIVFGVIFL
+278 TRLIVFGVVFL

-322 LILAAFY
+322 LIMAAFY

-339 NVFIHIMSYVPFFS
+339 NIFINIMSYVPFFS

-364 TTPTFEAIIAVII
+364 TTPTFEAVIAVII

-412 QREQ
+412 QRED

>member
-16 LKARSFIVSTL
+16 LKARSFIVSTI

-44 QFDGGSENVAI
+44 LFDGGSENVAI

-61 LYQQVKEQMATI
+61 LYQQVKGQLSVI

-92 QEKIDQAYVIHE
+92 QEEIDQAYVIHE

-111 GTILSTSSPSDSDK
+111 GTILSTSSPSDNDK
-125 GTLQAILT
+125 GTLQAVLT

-144 GLQGDDLQRLQSQS
+144 GLQGNDLQRLQSQS
-158 QIDNTIIQKAGQE
+158 QIDNTIIQKSGQE

-184 IIAMLGTFLM
+184 IITMLGTFLM

-203 QIATEVVATEK
+203 QIATEVATEK

-263 QSMFGSVNLTLTSHL
+263 QSMFGSVNLSLTPHL

-322 LILAAFY
+322 LIMAAFY

-339 NVFIHIMSYVPFFS
+339 NVFINIMSYVPFFS

-412 QREQ
+412 QREE

>member
-203 QIATEVVATEK
+203 QIATEVATEK

-310 EDLAQSLMPMTF
+310 EDLA
-322 LILAAFY
+322 
-329 AGYFGSFNPD
+329 
-339 NVFIHIMSYVPFFS
+339 
-353 PFVTFS
+353 
-359 RLALT
+359 
-364 TTPTFEAIIAVII
+364 
-377 HIVLIGVLLFLAAK
+377 
-391 SYKNAV
+391 
-397 LSFEKGWKNVLKRAF
+397 
-412 QREQ
+412 

>member
-203 QIATEVVATEK
+203 QIATEVATEK

-297 ILAAILGNLTARI
+297 N
-310 EDLAQSLMPMTF
+310 
-322 LILAAFY
+322 
-329 AGYFGSFNPD
+329 
-339 NVFIHIMSYVPFFS
+339 FS
-353 PFVTFS
+353 SDT
-359 RLALT
+359 R
-364 TTPTFEAIIAVII
+364 
-377 HIVLIGVLLFLAAK
+377 
-391 SYKNAV
+391 
-397 LSFEKGWKNVLKRAF
+397 
-412 QREQ
+412 

>member
-203 QIATEVVATEK
+203 QIATEVATEK

-289 ILGILSFV
+289 IL
-297 ILAAILGNLTARI
+297 
-310 EDLAQSLMPMTF
+310 
-322 LILAAFY
+322 AF
-329 AGYFGSFNPD
+329 
-339 NVFIHIMSYVPFFS
+339 
-353 PFVTFS
+353 
-359 RLALT
+359 
-364 TTPTFEAIIAVII
+364 
-377 HIVLIGVLLFLAAK
+377 
-391 SYKNAV
+391 
-397 LSFEKGWKNVLKRAF
+397 
-412 QREQ
+412 